1 MLKIF
6 LLFSFFISN
15 LLFAN
20 FLKSSDDKLFKSQGV
35 ELSILNKLTT
45 KNYLLISPLNQEIS
59 IGNRKLIIYNCIY
72 KDKKKSFSQ
81 LALIKFFS
89 DNLDSYNFIGWLFND
104 SPSLSEL
111 EDAVFDLRLNKC
123 LDDDPIFPKLDEI
136 N

>member
-59 IGNRKLIIYNCIY
+59 IGNRKLIIYR
-72 KDKKKSFSQ
+72 
-81 LALIKFFS
+81 LAIQ
-89 DNLDSYNFIGWLFND
+89 
-104 SPSLSEL
+104 
-111 EDAVFDLRLNKC
+111 
-123 LDDDPIFPKLDEI
+123 
-136 N
+136 